1 MSLPPPSGVVAPAAG
16 PRVAILLSTCNGTAF
31 LPEQLRSFQ
40 DQTHRDWTLF
50 WRDDGSTDDTVAV
63 MERFAAAEPR
73 CIRIDAPAGRLG
85 ATASFLALLRAVA
98 PRIGPADLVAFSDQ
112 DDVWLP
118 AKLARGVAA
127 LTGAGRTDGV
137 PALYCARQ
145 RVVDAGLRRIAASPR
160 LRHPPGFRAALAQ
173 NVAVGCTILLNPPA
187 VTLIAGLRAPQRTYH
202 DWWCYLAVT
211 AAGGQCLHDDVEVIL
226 YRQHSGNSVGAPRST
241 PRRVLAALR
250 RGPASFMNLLRGHLA
265 ALAARPEVL
274 SATARADVVLLDV
287 ALRGGVRERL
297 GALRTLRLRRQ
308 TLAETAALY
317 LWFLLGGSGG
327 R

>member
-1 MSLPPPSGVVAPAAG
+1 MSLPPPSGVVVPAAG

-31 LPEQLRSFQ
+31 LPAQLRSFQ
-40 DQTHRDWTLF
+40 DQTYRNWTLF

-73 CIRIDAPAGRLG
+73 CIRIEAPAGRLG

-127 LTGAGRTDGV
+127 LSAEPQVGG

-145 RVVDAGLRRIAASPR
+145 TVVDAGLRPIAASPR
-160 LRHPPGFRAALAQ
+160 LRLPPGFRAALAQ

-187 VTLIAGLRAPQRTYH
+187 VALVAGLTAPQRTYH
-202 DWWCYLAVT
+202 DWWCYLLVT
-211 AAGGQCLHDDVEVIL
+211 AAGGRCLHDDAEVIL
-226 YRQHSGNSVGAPRST
+226 YRQHPGNTVGTPRST
-241 PRRVLAALR
+241 PRRALAALR
-250 RGPASFMNLLRGHLA
+250 RGPTAFMNLLRGHLA

-274 SATARADVVLLDV
+274 SATARDDVVLLDM